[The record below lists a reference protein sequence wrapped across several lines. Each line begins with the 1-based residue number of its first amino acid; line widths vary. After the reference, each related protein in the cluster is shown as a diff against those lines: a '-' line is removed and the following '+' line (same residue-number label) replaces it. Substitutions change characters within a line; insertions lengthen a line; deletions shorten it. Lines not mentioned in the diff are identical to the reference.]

1 MRVTNGEHAG
11 REGVIA
17 AKLAPGAGGVSL
29 RLGGET
35 VTVGVGDLER
45 VAPGKKDPVK
55 VVTGQL
61 AGETGTLI
69 GIDGEDGIVK
79 MDANTDIKILD
90 LESLA
95 KLADN

>member
-1 MRVTNGEHAG
+1 M
-11 REGVIA
+11 
-17 AKLAPGAGGVSL
+17 
-29 RLGGET
+29 
-35 VTVGVGDLER
+35 ER